1 MIKYIHCFGTSYTA
15 GGGHEFDATGPG
27 RSLDSPRPEAREH
40 IQNLIKVYSKKY
52 PNEEQTL
59 YNCSWPGQ
67 LQKLIKDDIE
77 VINHAKSGYGNE
89 RMYEITYD
97 IVSKPEFN
105 KDEHLFLYEFSALGR
120 KQLWSNTLN
129 KYIITNYIIDD
140 KNKLKYNGAAVDYFY
155 DKEDTIKIIDKISD
169 DIIIPFY
176 KETLETKS
184 AMKKLEINNH
194 MFLDYLS
201 YNNVNWMFTAD
212 PFYYDSERYD
222 RKHFFKFPDNNH
234 NFVNYFHDEDL
245 TITKE
250 TEGKVI
256 DGHMSITGA
265 KIIAGFVANRLKEL
279 NYLKEPYLLI

>member
-15 GGGHEFDATGPG
+15 GGGHEFDATGPS
-27 RSLDSPRPEAREH
+27 RSLNSSRPEARKHLE
-40 IQNLIKVYSKKY
+40 NLIEVYSKKY

-67 LQKLIKDDIE
+67 LQKLLGEDIQ

-97 IVSKPEFN
+97 IVSKPDFN

-129 KYIITNYIIDD
+129 QYIITNYIIDD
-140 KNKLKYNGAAVDYFY
+140 KNKLNYNGTAVDYFY
-155 DKEDTIKIIDKISD
+155 DNNDTIEITNKLEEIIK
-169 DIIIPFY
+169 PFY
-176 KETLETKS
+176 EETLEMKS
-184 AMKKLEINNH
+184 SMRRLEINNH

-212 PFYYDSERYD
+212 PFYYAFERYD
-222 RKHFFKFPDNNH
+222 KKHYFKFSDNSH
-234 NFVNYFHDEDL
+234 NFVNYFHEEDL

-250 TEGKVI
+250 TNGKVN

-265 KIIAGFVANRLKEL
+265 KIIARVIAKRLKEL
-279 NYLKEPYLLI
+279 NYLKELYLLL